1 MAIMRHKIRYATAP
15 YAKGAPP
22 FDEPRARSTHAVVHN
37 GIVYLRG
44 HVSDDPKADV
54 KEQTR
59 TILDEI
65 ETYLKELGSDRS
77 KLIWVN
83 VWLADIRDIDDHN
96 EAWDAWIDPENPPAR
111 ACVEARLGHS
121 FQKVEIAAIA
131 EAE

>member
-1 MAIMRHKIRYATAP
+1 MDFNEDLKKTPSKKMTSSPRPFTRIFGTAL
-15 YAKGAPP
+15 A
-22 FDEPRARSTHAVVHN
+22 
-37 GIVYLRG
+37 
-44 HVSDDPKADV
+44 
-54 KEQTR
+54 
-59 TILDEI
+59 
-65 ETYLKELGSDRS
+65 KELGSDRS